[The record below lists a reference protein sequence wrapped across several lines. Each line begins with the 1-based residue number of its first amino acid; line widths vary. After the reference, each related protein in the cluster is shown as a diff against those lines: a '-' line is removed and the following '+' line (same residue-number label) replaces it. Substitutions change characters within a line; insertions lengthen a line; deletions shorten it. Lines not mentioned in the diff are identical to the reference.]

1 MTEQMDRNGA
11 SMAGNWGSLLFFLA
25 LTVGG
30 GLAIGLFTLPGEW
43 YAGLVK
49 PSFNP
54 PNWIFGPVWTAL
66 YIMIGIAGWR
76 IYLKQPSGLPMKI
89 WWAALALNFIWSP
102 VFFGAQRLGI
112 ALVIILAML
121 ASILAFIV
129 TSRSADRPASLLF
142 IPYAAWVGFATLL
155 NGALFMLN

>member
-1 MTEQMDRNGA
+1 MTA
-11 SMAGNWGSLLFFLA
+11 SMKSLLGFLV

-43 YAGLVK
+43 YASLVK

-76 IYLKQPSGLPMKI
+76 IYLKEPSGSAMKI
-89 WWAALALNFIWSP
+89 WWVALALNFIWSP
-102 VFFGAQRLGI
+102 TFFGAQQLGI
-112 ALVIILAML
+112 ALLIIFALL
-121 ASILAFIV
+121 ASILTFIV
-129 TSRSADRPASLLF
+129 TSRPTDRPASLLF
-142 IPYAAWVGFATLL
+142 VPYAAWVGFASLL
-155 NGALFMLN
+155 NASLYMLN

>member
-1 MTEQMDRNGA
+1 MTQQSQESKA
-11 SMAGNWGSLLFFLA
+11 AMAGNWGSLLFFLI

-30 GLAIGLFTLPGEW
+30 GLGIGLFTLPGEW

-76 IYLKQPSGLPMKI
+76 IYLKDPSGLAMKI
-89 WWAALALNFIWSP
+89 WWVALALNFIWSP
-102 VFFGAQRLGI
+102 MFFGAQQLGI
-112 ALVIILAML
+112 ALVIILAL
-121 ASILAFIV
+121 LAFILGFIA
-129 TSRSADRPASLLF
+129 TSRPVDRPASLLF
-142 IPYAAWVGFATLL
+142 MPYAAWVGFASVL
-155 NGALFMLN
+155 NASLFALN

>member
-1 MTEQMDRNGA
+1 MT
-11 SMAGNWGSLLFFLA
+11 GNMKSLLGFLI

-66 YIMIGIAGWR
+66 YIMIAIAGWR
-76 IYLKQPSGLPMKI
+76 IYLRDPSGVAMKI
-89 WWAALALNFIWSP
+89 WWVALALNFIWSP
-102 VFFGAQRLGI
+102 TFFGAQQLGI
-112 ALVIILAML
+112 ALVIILALL
-121 ASILAFIV
+121 AAILAFIV
-129 TSRSADRPASLLF
+129 TSRAADRPASHLF

-155 NGALFMLN
+155 NGSLFVLN